1 MTYKLI
7 KLSEPGFE
15 LTSDRLEPILN
26 LLLMVY
32 CCETCVDYELPE
44 DFDETTD
51 DDKLEELLM
60 TPCGA
65 EFIFEEEYD

>member
-1 MTYKLI
+1 MKHKLI

-15 LTSDRLEPILN
+15 LESDKLQPIID

-32 CCETCVDYELPE
+32 CCETCVDYDLPE
-44 DFDETTD
+44 GFDGMNEWD
-51 DDKLEELLM
+51 QLDELLM

-65 EFIFEEEYD
+65 EFIFEEVH